1 MERELPDYIKR
12 LQAVLAAEPA
22 KQAKYRAHIDRQ
34 FFELKLHLYIAFEMR
49 RRRTARLERRIAA
62 LEDAQQTDA
71 RKVRVAS
78 LLFWELN

>member
-34 FFELKLHLYIAFEMR
+34 FFELKLHLYIAYEMMR
-49 RRRTARLERRIAA
+49 RRIERLERKAQISK
-62 LEDAQQTDA
+62 DAYLRDY
-71 RKVRVAS
+71 
-78 LLFWELN
+78 NPN